1 MGKKDGRK
9 YYALIKG
16 TVRIIEKNYSFLL
29 RLTARLTKNVPLEF

>member
-16 TVRIIEKNYSFLL
+16 TVRIEKNNSFLL